1 MRTPWSRLEK
11 ALLAAALLLVLVAWL
26 APGIPQPEGYHQFA
40 DQRGMG
46 GIPHALNVLSN
57 IPFAIGG
64 VWGLVVLW
72 RMPRNT
78 LLPVERWMAA
88 VFFGGLVLTSFCS
101 GWYHWLPANAGL
113 ALDRLGMA
121 VAFAGLLGLAAAD
134 RISARAG
141 VAVGALVLVLGPL
154 SVAVS
159 AMTGNVLPWG
169 LVQFGGV
176 ALVVVLVFVKPVPGA
191 MGVSIGLTI
200 ALYALAKVFEHFDAQ
215 VYTLTGEVLSGH
227 SLKHL
232 VASLAAWP
240 VLAAVWRASALV
252 SARAQGRPGTL

>member
-1 MRTPWSRLEK
+1 MTTRLSRPEWAVLATCAVLLLV
-11 ALLAAALLLVLVAWL
+11 ALLA
-26 APGIPQPEGYHQFA
+26 PGVTQPADYHGFA
-40 DQRGMG
+40 DQRGWG
-46 GIPHALNVLSN
+46 GIPHTLNVLSN
-57 IPFAIGG
+57 LPFAIGG
-64 VWGLVVLW
+64 VWGLWALQ
-72 RMPRNT
+72 RAPRAA
-78 LLPVERWMAA
+78 LLPVERTMAA
-88 VFFGGLVLTSFCS
+88 LFFAGLVLTSLCS
-101 GWYHWLPANAGL
+101 SVYHWLPNNAGL

-141 VAVGALVLVLGPL
+141 QAVGWGVLVLGPL

-159 AMTGNVLPWG
+159 AVTGNVLPWG

-176 ALVVVLVFVKPVPGA
+176 ALVVVLVFFKPVPRA

-200 ALYALAKVFEHFDAQ
+200 AFYALAKVFEHFDAQ
-215 VYTLTGEVLSGH
+215 VYVLTGAVLSGH

-240 VLAAVWRASALV
+240 VLTAVWRASA
-252 SARAQGRPGTL
+252 RAHGGTPAL

>member
-141 VAVGALVLVLGPL
+141 HAVGWGVLVLALL

-159 AMTGNVLPWG
+159 AVTGNVLPWG

-215 VYTLTGEVLSGH
+215 VYALTGEVLSGH

>member
-1 MRTPWSRLEK
+1 MTTRLSRPECLLL
-11 ALLAAALLLVLVAWL
+11 ALLAVLVGVALL
-26 APGIPQPEGYHQFA
+26 APGFTQPAGYHGFA
-40 DQRGMG
+40 DQRGWG
-46 GIPHALNVLSN
+46 AIPHALNVLSN
-57 IPFAIGG
+57 LPFAIGG
-64 VWGLVVLW
+64 VWGLWALQ
-72 RMPRNT
+72 RAPRAA
-78 LLPVERWMAA
+78 LLPVERSMAA
-88 VFFGGLVLTSFCS
+88 LFFAGLVLTSFCS
-101 GWYHWLPANAGL
+101 GWYHWLPNNAGL
-113 ALDRLGMA
+113 ALDRVGMA

-141 VAVGALVLVLGPL
+141 QAVGWGVLVLAL
-154 SVAVS
+154 LAVAVS
-159 AMTGNVLPWG
+159 ALTGNVLPWA

-176 ALVVVLVFVKPVPGA
+176 VLVVVLVFVKPVPGA

-215 VYTLTGEVLSGH
+215 VYALTGEVLSGH

-252 SARAQGRPGTL
+252 GARAQGRPGAP

>member
-1 MRTPWSRLEK
+1 MTTRLSRPECLLL
-11 ALLAAALLLVLVAWL
+11 ALLAVLVGVALL
-26 APGIPQPEGYHQFA
+26 APGFTQPAGYHGFA
-40 DQRGMG
+40 DQRGWG
-46 GIPHALNVLSN
+46 AIPHALNVLSN
-57 IPFAIGG
+57 LPFAIGG
-64 VWGLVVLW
+64 VWGLWALQ
-72 RMPRNT
+72 RAPRAA
-78 LLPVERWMAA
+78 LLPVERSMAA
-88 VFFGGLVLTSFCS
+88 LFFAGLVLTSFCS
-101 GWYHWLPANAGL
+101 GWYHWLPNNAGL

-141 VAVGALVLVLGPL
+141 LAVGWGVLLLGSL
-154 SVAVS
+154 AVAVS
-159 AMTGNVLPWG
+159 ALTGNVLPWA

-176 ALVVVLVFVKPVPGA
+176 VLVVVLVFVKPVPGA

-215 VYTLTGEVLSGH
+215 VYALTGEVLSGH

-252 SARAQGRPGTL
+252 GARAQGRPGTP

>member
-1 MRTPWSRLEK
+1 MTTRLSRPEWAVLATCAVLLLV
-11 ALLAAALLLVLVAWL
+11 ALLA
-26 APGIPQPEGYHQFA
+26 PGVPQPADYHGFA
-40 DQRGMG
+40 DQRGWG

-57 IPFAIGG
+57 LPFAIGG
-64 VWGLVVLW
+64 VWGLWALQ
-72 RMPRNT
+72 RAPRAA
-78 LLPVERWMAA
+78 LLPVERSMAA
-88 VFFGGLVLTSFCS
+88 LFFAGLVLTSFCS
-101 GWYHWLPANAGL
+101 GWYHWLPNNAGL
-113 ALDRLGMA
+113 ALDRLGLA

-141 VAVGALVLVLGPL
+141 HAVGWGVLVLALL

-159 AMTGNVLPWG
+159 AVTGNVLPWG

>member
-101 GWYHWLPANAGL
+101 GWYHWLPNNAGL

-141 VAVGALVLVLGPL
+141 HAVGWGVLVLALL

-159 AMTGNVLPWG
+159 AVTGNVLPWG

>member
-1 MRTPWSRLEK
+1 MTTPWSRLEK

-26 APGIPQPEGYHQFA
+26 APGISQPAGYHQFA
-40 DQRGMG
+40 DQRRLG

-72 RMPRNT
+72 RTPRAA

-88 VFFGGLVLTSFCS
+88 VFFSGLVLTSFCS
-101 GWYHWLPANAGL
+101 GWYHWMPANVGL
-113 ALDRLGMA
+113 VLDRLGMA

-141 VAVGALVLVLGPL
+141 VAVGALVLLLGPWA
-154 SVAVS
+154 VAVS
-159 AMTGNVLPWG
+159 AVTGNVLPWA
-169 LVQFGGV
+169 LLQFGGM
-176 ALVVVLVFVKPVPGA
+176 ALVLLLLLRRPVPGA
-191 MGVSIGLTI
+191 MGVPIGAVILF
-200 ALYALAKVFEHFDAQ
+200 YALAKVCETLDLQ
-215 VYTLTGEVLSGH
+215 IYTWTGGVLSGH

-232 VASLAAWP
+232 VAALAAWP
-240 VLAAVWRASALV
+240 VVLALHRITSASPHNTREVEEEA
-252 SARAQGRPGTL
+252 

>member
-1 MRTPWSRLEK
+1 MTTRLSRPECLLL
-11 ALLAAALLLVLVAWL
+11 ALLAVLVGVALL
-26 APGIPQPEGYHQFA
+26 APGFTQPAGYHGFA
-40 DQRGMG
+40 DQRGWG
-46 GIPHALNVLSN
+46 AIPHALNVLSN
-57 IPFAIGG
+57 LPFAIGG
-64 VWGLVVLW
+64 VWGLWALQ
-72 RMPRNT
+72 RAPRAA
-78 LLPVERWMAA
+78 LLPVERSMAA
-88 VFFGGLVLTSFCS
+88 LFFAGLVLTSFCS
-101 GWYHWLPANAGL
+101 GWYHWLPNNAGL
-113 ALDRLGMA
+113 ALDRVGMA

-141 VAVGALVLVLGPL
+141 QAVGWGVLVLAL
-154 SVAVS
+154 LAVAVS
-159 AMTGNVLPWG
+159 ALTGNVLPWA

-176 ALVVVLVFVKPVPGA
+176 VLVVVLVFVKPVPGA

-252 SARAQGRPGTL
+252 GARAQGRPGTL